1 LNTILGYFLPAY
13 LIIYFGIAFFWRSF
27 VTWKRTGINPYA
39 FGKTDNTHDFVGRLF
54 RLTLL
59 ASVVV
64 VAFHSFW
71 PAGYQYL
78 TPIPWLRHAI
88 LVYLGLGLLIASL
101 NWILVAQ
108 AQMGQSWRIGIDPDH
123 KAELVQSG
131 VFRLSR
137 NPIFLGMRLTLLGVF
152 LVLPNAISLVVL
164 VMGEALIQIQVRLEE
179 EFLAGIYREAY
190 QNYRR
195 KTRRWL

>member
-1 LNTILGYFLPAY
+1 M
-13 LIIYFGIAFFWRSF
+13 
-27 VTWKRTGINPYA
+27 
-39 FGKTDNTHDFVGRLF
+39 HDFVGRLF

-64 VAFHSFW
+64 VVFHSFW

-78 TPIPWLRHAI
+78 TPIPWLLHTI

-101 NWILVAQ
+101 IWILVAQ
-108 AQMGQSWRIGIDPDH
+108 AHMGQSWRIGIDPGH

-152 LVLPNAISLVVL
+152 LILPNAISLAVL
-164 VMGEALIQIQVRLEE
+164 AMGEALIQIQVRLEE
-179 EFLAGIYREAY
+179 EFLAETYGEAY
-190 QNYRR
+190 QSYRQ